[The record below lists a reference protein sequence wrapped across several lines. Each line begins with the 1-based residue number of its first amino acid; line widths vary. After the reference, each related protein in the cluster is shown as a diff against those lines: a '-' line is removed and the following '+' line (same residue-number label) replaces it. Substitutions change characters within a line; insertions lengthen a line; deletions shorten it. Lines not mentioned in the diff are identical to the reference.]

1 MKKSF
6 KFFNLVVVAMAVA
19 APSFATA
26 DDVKLGVGIADP
38 SAIDC
43 KSEQVKKVA
52 EESSDASTSAG
63 DTAGSAK

>member
-6 KFFNLVVVAMAVA
+6 KFFSLIVVAMAVA

-38 SAIDC
+38 SSIDC
-43 KSEQVKKVA
+43 KSEQLKKVA
-52 EESSDASTSAG
+52 EESSDGSSSSG
-63 DTAGSAK
+63 DTSGSAK